1 MNEARTKA
9 TVTILTALIKAAT
22 WSLMAWLLYNAY
34 VIQIDQE
41 KRETIARVVISG
53 KDPIRVVCAVDG
65 DKLASRKMCIQVA
78 SEGRPD

>member
-1 MNEARTKA
+1 MNEVNAKA
-9 TVTILTALIKAAT
+9 AVTILTTLIKAAT
-22 WSLMAWLLYNAY
+22 WSLFAWLLYNAY

-65 DKLASRKMCIQVA
+65 DKLASRKMCIQAA
-78 SEGRPD
+78 SEGKSE